1 MLWLQQYSQSDDSRL
16 ITGWRA
22 STIYSLTNESSWPV
36 VQWTENNTDVMAIFK
51 VDNGVVVCLMHFREQ
66 GDSKR
71 SSISW
76 QVADID
82 DLHNL
87 FAAAQHMFGVLQWSP
102 QDIVEIYAGVTPQ
115 DESDERY
122 FSVFPLT
129 SGLPGTVS

>member
-1 MLWLQQYSQSDDSRL
+1 MLWLQQYSQSDDRL

-36 VQWTENNTDVMAIFK
+36 VQWTENNTKVMAIFK
-51 VDNGVVVCLMHFREQ
+51 VENGVVGCLMHFSEQ
-66 GDSKR
+66 GDAKR

-82 DLHNL
+82 DLHIL
-87 FAAAQHMFGVLQWSP
+87 FAAAQHMFGVLQWAP
-102 QDIVEIYAGVTPQ
+102 QDIVEIYAGVTPE

-122 FSVFPLT
+122 FSLFPLT

>member
-1 MLWLQQYSQSDDSRL
+1 MLWLKQYSQSDDRL

-22 STIYSLTNESSWPV
+22 STIYSLTSESSWPI
-36 VQWTENNTDVMAIFK
+36 VQWKENNTDVMAIFK
-51 VDNGVVVCLMHFREQ
+51 VDNGVVGCLMHFSEQ
-66 GDSKR
+66 AKR

-82 DLHNL
+82 DLHIL
-87 FAAAQHMFGVLQWSP
+87 FSAAQHMFGVLQWPP

-122 FSVFPLT
+122 FSLLLLT
-129 SGLPGTVS
+129 SGFPATAR